1 LITILLILAT
11 LLLILLIGKIYL
23 GIKFRQQVQQLL
35 FNTTGVSQKTFSHSQ
50 LVDLPQPVQRY
61 FTYAL
66 QEGQP
71 YIKNVILK
79 HNGQFK
85 TGQSTSWMT
94 IKGLQYF
101 TTETPG
107 FIWKGSTLWFTARD
121 MFMADKG
128 RLIVTLLGLFNIVD
142 GNGDAFNEAEL
153 QRWLS
158 ESVWFPTNL
167 LPNDALSWVAIN
179 DISATLVY
187 KHRQIVINF
196 LVRFNTKG
204 QITQM
209 ETQRF
214 MSPNKKETWICK
226 MMQYQLLN
234 NIMVPTSARATWKLP
249 TTNFCYA
256 KFIITS
262 IHYDSLMIF

>member
-1 LITILLILAT
+1 MIVFLVLGMLLFIF
-11 LLLILLIGKIYL
+11 LIGNIHFA
-23 GIKFRQQVQQLL
+23 IKFRQQAQQLL
-35 FNTTGVSQKTFSHSQ
+35 LQTNKETNKIFSHNQ
-50 LVDLPQPVQRY
+50 LVGLPQPVQRY

-71 YIKNVILK
+71 YIKKVILK

-85 TGQSTSWMT
+85 TSQSKSWMT

-121 MFMADKG
+121 MFIAGKG
-128 RLIVTLLGLFNIVD
+128 RLIVTLLGLYNIVD

-153 QRWLS
+153 QRWVS

-167 LPNDALSWVAIN
+167 LPSDALSWVAIN
-179 DISATLVY
+179 DVSATLLY
-187 KHRQIVINF
+187 KHRQIAINF

-214 MSPNKKETWICK
+214 MSSDKKETWICK

-234 NIMVPTSARATWKLP
+234 NIMVPTSARAIWKLP

-256 KFIITS
+256 KFIVTS
-262 IHYDSLMIF
+262 IHYDSLKSF